1 MLCIRGHQ
9 GIPGGSGP
17 AESHAA
23 REELGESID
32 GHWSLIL
39 ANLWCSTK
47 KGFSSLLT
55 VGSVSLH
62 EGERLDELPKA
73 RGGFMG

>member
-1 MLCIRGHQ
+1 MLCTRGHQ
-9 GIPGGSGP
+9 GILGGSGP
-17 AESHAA
+17 AESHAG
-23 REELGESID
+23 RVELGESID
-32 GHWSLIL
+32 GSGSLTP

-47 KGFSSLLT
+47 KGFNILLT

-73 RGGFMG
+73 CGGFKE